1 MRPLL
6 GFLLVA
12 AAVCAQAQVTRR
24 TSSTDIQAKVALEG
38 SVERRLQEV
47 LRRVL
52 DSEDVVVVVNAD
64 LLTET
69 ERTDIEVLPGVA
81 VKETVAVAA
90 APLELPAALVK
101 RLAVTVFVERATSD
115 ARVELAR
122 ATAAKMVGLKAER
135 GDAVTVERMDFP
147 KAAPPTAAEKFRRAF
162 QEPTGVLALSWLLV
176 AVMALVLL
184 SRRFFDP
191 FVGAVRDAARGLA
204 EKSTAPPPV
213 AGSAVSA
220 GDGTAAR
227 EPAPSA
233 RAARSDEPERHIPF
247 SFIRDAD
254 LPTLNML
261 LADQPVPTVAAIVNF
276 LSPALASAALTA
288 MPAERRDE
296 VVARMAAP
304 VLLAPTE
311 VAALEEAIRTRIDC
325 MIGGEEKLA
334 EILDQSP
341 VELQTEL
348 LETVRARDEEL
359 WERLQRRVVTLA
371 DLAGLDEAGIATLS
385 RAVPLK
391 SMAIA
396 LKSNPALARQ
406 VTAKLKTGLGQWLKQ
421 EIELTRTVSDDV
433 RQAEMRRVVKA
444 LSLLVREGRLVL
456 NKQYAPPPALP
467 VDAEDSGSDP
477 LEAPETAPEPAPVE
491 GETP

>member
-6 GFLLVA
+6 SVVLAAA
-12 AAVCAQAQVTRR
+12 AAVCASAQVSRR

-69 ERTDIEVLPGVA
+69 ERGDVEILPGVA
-81 VKETVAVAA
+81 VKESVAAA

-101 RLAVTVFVERATSD
+101 KISVTVFVERAMSD

-122 ATAAKMVGLKAER
+122 ATAAKMVGLKPER
-135 GDAVTVERMDFP
+135 GDAVAVERMDFP
-147 KAAPPTAAEKFRRAF
+147 KAPPPTAAEKFRRAF

-204 EKSTAPPPV
+204 EKSSGPASA
-213 AGSAVSA
+213 AGSAAA
-220 GDGTAAR
+220 GDGPAAR
-227 EPAPSA
+227 EAAPAAA
-233 RAARSDEPERHIPF
+233 RAARADEPERRIPF
-247 SFIRDAD
+247 SFVRDAD

-261 LADQPVPTVAAIVNF
+261 LAEQPVPTVAAIVNF
-276 LSPALASAALTA
+276 LTPALASAALTA
-288 MPAERRDE
+288 MAPERRDE
-296 VVARMAAP
+296 VVTRMAAP
-304 VLLAPTE
+304 VLLAPAE
-311 VAALEEAIRTRIDC
+311 VSALEDSIRARIDC

-348 LETVRARDEEL
+348 LETVRANDEEP

-371 DLAGLDEAGIATLS
+371 DIALLDEAGIATLS

-396 LKSNPALARQ
+396 LKSSPALSRQ

-421 EIELTRTVSDDV
+421 EIELTRTVSEDV
-433 RQAEMRRVVKA
+433 RQAEMKRVVKA
-444 LSLLVREGRLVL
+444 LSMLVREGRLVL
-456 NKQYAPPPALP
+456 NKQYALPPLPALDLP
-467 VDAEDSGSDP
+467 AVDLPA
-477 LEAPETAPEPAPVE
+477 AAPEPAAEPAPAE
-491 GETP
+491 GDAP